1 MSIGSPPARQP
12 FIVRF
17 VDMTTL
23 SPQNIPITRRDWIA
37 LTWLG
42 GALSLMTASL
52 ARAAKPTTPPPT
64 KPPLQ
69 PADIARLPAGM
80 ERLDFYLLIGQ
91 SNMKGR
97 GFMPDE
103 PKRDPRIV
111 MMHLK
116 DDAWYLARHPLHLT
130 GDPKTFAQADNAG
143 VGSGL
148 AFAEAVLARRPKAR
162 VGLLPCAVGGTQIAS
177 WQRGAD
183 LYDNA
188 VRRAKV
194 ALKASAPAKPRLRA
208 ALWLQGEAD
217 ATNERRP
224 VYEEKLHKLVG
235 DLRADLGEPQLPFL
249 ACTIG
254 EMVPE
259 NQERRNPD
267 INKILLSLPQK
278 IPGTACVD
286 ARDLKTH
293 IGDNVHFD
301 TPAQE
306 EIGRRFAAKFLA
318 MNG

>member
-1 MSIGSPPARQP
+1 MTSRPAGQP
-12 FIVRF
+12 FSVRF
-17 VDMTTL
+17 ADMTTL
-23 SPQNIPITRRDWIA
+23 SPQNMPITRRDWIA
-37 LTWLG
+37 LTSLG
-42 GALSLMTASL
+42 GALSLATRSL
-52 ARAAKPTTPPPT
+52 AQAAKATTPPPT

-69 PADIARLPAGM
+69 PVDITRLPSGM
-80 ERLDFYLLIGQ
+80 ERLDLYLLIGQ

-130 GDPKTFAQADNAG
+130 GDARTFAGADNAG

-148 AFAEAVLARRPKAR
+148 AFAEVVAKRRPEAR
-162 VGLLPCAVGGTQIAS
+162 VGLIPSAVGGTPIAR

-183 LYDNA
+183 LYENA
-188 VRRAKV
+188 VRRAKL

-217 ATNERRP
+217 ATHERRP
-224 VYEEKLHKLVG
+224 VYEEKLHKLVR

-254 EMVPE
+254 EIIPE
-259 NQERRNPD
+259 SDTRRNAD
-267 INKILLSLPQK
+267 VNRILLSLPQK
-278 IPGTACVD
+278 IPDTGCVD

-318 MNG
+318 MSG